1 MTLRDERRTI
11 PSVIDKILRKLADKG
26 GELAA
31 GDLAF
36 KPADERRLAV
46 ERLLAEGSLSERR
59 DGRRTI
65 YALTDA
71 GRERVAT
78 LPAGKP
84 PARARKVDDGAARLD
99 RIEAQL
105 ARILELLEP
114 RAASPADLKPLLLEV
129 IAELDAA
136 HRYGGLVPLP
146 DIRQELRR
154 RGVGAPDATVNAAL
168 EELER
173 DFAVDLSIAQSP
185 TTVPDRA
192 AGIERPGRGLV
203 YYVVR
208 RQS

>member
-1 MTLRDERRTI
+1 M
-11 PSVIDKILRKLADKG
+11 IDKILRKLVDKG
-26 GELAA
+26 GELAP
-31 GDLAF
+31 GDLNF
-36 KPADERRLAV
+36 KPPEEKRQALEQLV
-46 ERLLAEGSLSERR
+46 AEGALEVRR
-59 DGRRTI
+59 QGRKTTLV
-65 YALTDA
+65 LTDA
-71 GRERVAT
+71 GRERAAA
-78 LPAGKP
+78 LPAGRPAPTRKP
-84 PARARKVDDGAARLD
+84 AANLDVRLD

-105 ARILELLEP
+105 GRIEALLAAGARGEP
-114 RAASPADLKPLLLEV
+114 SGELKPVLLEV

-146 DIRQELRR
+146 DIRQALRR
-154 RGVGAPDATVNAAL
+154 RGIGAGDASVNAAL

-173 DFAVDLSIAQSP
+173 DYAIDLSIAQSP